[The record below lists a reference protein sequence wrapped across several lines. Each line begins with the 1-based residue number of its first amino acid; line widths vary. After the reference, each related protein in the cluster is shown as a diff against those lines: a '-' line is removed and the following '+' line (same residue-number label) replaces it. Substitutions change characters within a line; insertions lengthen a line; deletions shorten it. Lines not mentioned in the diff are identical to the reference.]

1 MSQSIADRLK
11 EADADVKKAENFVP
25 FGQFAEGQNKL
36 VIDTTAGVSTEKGKF
51 GIQHIY
57 IADLNGERV
66 KIGLP
71 KSVEMLV
78 LSGLKK
84 NKNSFVVTKTGKGME
99 TRYKVK

>member
-1 MSQSIADRLK
+1 MSQSIIDRTK
-11 EADADVKKAENFVP
+11 EAEADIKKAENFVP
-25 FGQFAEGQNKL
+25 FGKFVEGQNKL
-36 VIDTTAGVSTEKGKF
+36 VIDATAGVLTEKGKF

-66 KIGLP
+66 KIALP

-84 NKNSFVVTKTGKGME
+84 NRTNFVISKTGSGMQ

>member
-1 MSQSIADRLK
+1 MSQSILDRAK
-11 EADADVKKAENFVP
+11 EAEADIKKAENFIP
-25 FGQFAEGQNKL
+25 FGKFTDGANKL
-36 VIDTTAGVSTEKGKF
+36 VIDSSAGVQTEKGKF

-84 NKNSFVVTKTGKGME
+84 NKTNFVITKSGTGMQ